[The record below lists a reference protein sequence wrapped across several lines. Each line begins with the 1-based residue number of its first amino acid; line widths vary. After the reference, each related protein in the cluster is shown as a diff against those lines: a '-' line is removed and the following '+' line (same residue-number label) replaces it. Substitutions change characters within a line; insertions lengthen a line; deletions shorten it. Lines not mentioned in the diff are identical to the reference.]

1 MLLLRSEG
9 PSKKRAKTNSEMR
22 SCELNLL
29 EENLKTLT
37 NRLSFKERQLDKE
50 RSMKN

>member
-9 PSKKRAKTNSEMR
+9 SSKKRAKTNSEMR